1 MAARLAILSCV
12 TAILAISPAT
22 ALAAPTE
29 PGRLLVT
36 FQDGASRGAHGE
48 AHAEAGAAVD
58 GRITPLDVDVVEVE
72 PGEEREALLSYR
84 DDPAVVSVQRDPL
97 VRALDLCAATRCPR
111 PNDPR
116 LARQW
121 GLENDELTQH
131 RSTVFT
137 LDADIDAPSAWPTST
152 GTPETV
158 VAVLD
163 TGIDQDHPDLAT
175 QIKANANFTKSPTPD
190 DLHGHGSHVA
200 GIAAAAGNNGEGVA
214 GVAFGASLMNVKV
227 LDDSGNGSCSRAA
240 QGIVWAVDN
249 GARVLNLSFGGPA
262 GCDAQARAVRY
273 AAERGV
279 LVTAAAGNVGSEE
292 ASYPGRYD
300 EVIAVA
306 ASDRSDGLA
315 SFSNRGSW
323 VDVAAPGVGILS
335 TLPNHEAAYSVR
347 DYGYMSG
354 TSMAAPMAAGAAA
367 VLWSVTEDANADGQL
382 DDDVRARI
390 EGYADRIAETGR
402 GVASG
407 RLNLCNAVAASKTAC
422 PAALGF

>member
-1 MAARLAILSCV
+1 MAARLAILSC
-12 TAILAISPAT
+12 LAALLASAPAT
-22 ALAAPTE
+22 AMAAPSE

-36 FQDGASRGAHGE
+36 FEDGTSRGAHSE
-48 AHAEAGAAVD
+48 AHAEAGAVVD
-58 GRITPLDVDVVEVE
+58 GRIRPLDVDVVEVE
-72 PGEEREALLSYR
+72 PGEERQALLSYR
-84 DDPAVVSVQRDPL
+84 ADPAVASVQRDPL
-97 VRALDLCAATRCPR
+97 VQALDLCGATKCPR

-131 RSTVFT
+131 RSAVFT
-137 LDADIDAPSAWPTST
+137 VDADIDASSAWLAST
-152 GTPETV
+152 GTRETMI
-158 VAVLD
+158 AVLD
-163 TGIDQDHPDLAT
+163 TGIDQDHPDLAP
-175 QIKANANFTKSPTPD
+175 QIRANVNFTRSSTAD

-227 LDDSGNGSCSRAA
+227 LDDSGSGSCSRAA
-240 QGIVWAVDN
+240 EGIVWAVDN

-279 LVTAAAGNVGSEE
+279 LITAAAGNEGSDE

-300 EVIAVA
+300 DVIAVA
-306 ASDRSDGLA
+306 ASDRSDLLA

-354 TSMAAPMAAGAAA
+354 SSMAAPMVAGAAA
-367 VLWSVTEDANADGQL
+367 VLWSVTGDANGDGRL

-390 EGYADRIAETGR
+390 EGFADPLAESGG
-402 GVASG
+402 GVRSG
-407 RLNLCNAVAASKTAC
+407 RLNLCNAVAASKAAC
-422 PAALGF
+422 PSASGL